1 MREVASEGFKQN
13 DTESDRDGSV
23 IHQDKNKM
31 AAQVGEGRR
40 LHY

>member
-1 MREVASEGFKQN
+1 MRALTRGGVKQY
-13 DTESDRDGSV
+13 DTELHREGSV
-23 IHQDKNKM
+23 IHQDKDKM